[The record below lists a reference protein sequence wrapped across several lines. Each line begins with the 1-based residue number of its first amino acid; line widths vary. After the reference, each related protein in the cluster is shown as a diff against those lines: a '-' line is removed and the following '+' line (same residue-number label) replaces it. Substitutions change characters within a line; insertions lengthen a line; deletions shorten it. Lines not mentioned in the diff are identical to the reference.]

1 MPGVLYRKERE
12 VLEFLAQFQNQYGF
26 SPTLSEIAKATGHR
40 SNSTV
45 HTIIRS
51 LVEKGYVQK
60 VDGNTRVLKI
70 IDEKIANTFQG
81 VLPTVELPLMGYIAA
96 GKPLEPYTDP
106 NATFHVSASMIS
118 GQKTAY
124 VLQVKGNS
132 MIEEGILDGDYVVIE
147 KTDIASNGDIVVAL
161 VDDSLATLKKFYKEG
176 DQVVLRPANSE
187 MEPIYPKQLRIQGI
201 AVGIVRKFKT
211 YQCNFGSLMI
221 LSLWLMYQRTPA
233 RRVIAI
239 KISNFL

>member
-201 AVGIVRKFKT
+201 AVGIVRKFKI
-211 YQCNFGSLMI
+211 Y
-221 LSLWLMYQRTPA
+221 
-233 RRVIAI
+233 
-239 KISNFL
+239 